1 MSPVFGVTPA
11 ASSARQATSCTWTLL
26 GSLAGGS
33 DVSWR
38 LPANATV
45 ALAPRRY
52 SLVRDR
58 YADPSRCERSDSIAG
73 CVSAGNSAA
82 APHHRAKTRVEG
94 FTGAPPSMRSLY
106 ATVTVARAAFEGLAT
121 LVAARWNTPS
131 AFEGA
136 M

>member
-11 ASSARQATSCTWTLL
+11 ASSARQATSWTWTLL

-38 LPANATV
+38 LAANATV

-58 YADPSRCERSDSIAG
+58 YVDPSRCERSDSIAG

-94 FTGAPPSMRSLY
+94 FTGAPPSIRSSYL
-106 ATVTVARAAFEGLAT
+106 TVTAARAVFEESAT
-121 LVAARWNTPS
+121 LVATTWNTPT
-131 AFEGA
+131 ALEGA